1 MTQALPEDVQGIS
14 SYLKTLQALEQ
25 GDDVPEPRQTT
36 QQARQ
41 KKAAAPQPQE
51 KMVRIY
57 DDYGS
62 WTDVPESLIGT
73 GPMSYT
79 EDDINLLSLEPP
91 APTDPDAGTM
101 STYND
106 PYANEYINDQS
117 SKVVPVQQVPQKKFD
132 GKEWSLKET
141 VSEKYNSVKTYS
153 ICSNYSGKPILDDIM
168 MYESAATI
176 LNLMNSGK
184 VLSDPKVLGIIA
196 SGIQYGTVIKE
207 GITHAERRQKALTSR
222 DYNSAMK
229 IDEDIEKTKKDAT
242 ALREHV
248 LKYLRDEGYIE

>member
-1 MTQALPEDVQGIS
+1 MAQALPEDVEGIS
-14 SYLKTLQALEQ
+14 NYLRTLQALEQ
-25 GDDVPEPRQTT
+25 GDDIPEPRQSTP
-36 QQARQ
+36 QARQ

-62 WTDVPESLIGT
+62 WTEVPESVIGT

-79 EDDINLLSLEPP
+79 EDDIALLPLEPP
-91 APTDPDAGTM
+91 AEPQPGAM
-101 STYND
+101 NTYND
-106 PYANEYINDQS
+106 PYANEYISDQS
-117 SKVVPVQQVPQKKFD
+117 ANVVPVQQVVQKRMD

-207 GITHAERRQKALTSR
+207 GITHAERRQKALSSR
-222 DYNSAMK
+222 DYNTAMQ